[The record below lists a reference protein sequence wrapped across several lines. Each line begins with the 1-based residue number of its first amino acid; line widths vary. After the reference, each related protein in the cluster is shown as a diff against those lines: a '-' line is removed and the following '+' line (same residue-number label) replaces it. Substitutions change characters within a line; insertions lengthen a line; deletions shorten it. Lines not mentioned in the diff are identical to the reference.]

1 MQQSVASPA
10 RTALAHLLSRV
21 SISPLA
27 VTDPGPDDSE
37 LDIVLDAALRA
48 PDHGRI
54 RPWSFVLIRGEARRR
69 FGEVLVQAL
78 KTRDPGA
85 SEMMIE
91 RERNRPLLA
100 PLTIALGTRL
110 NPAHK
115 VPAGEQVL
123 SVGAAAMNMLNALHM
138 LGYGAMWVT
147 GANAYDPNVAAALG
161 LRAPD
166 RLIGFI
172 MTGTPKDPPAPP
184 ERPAR
189 HHHVND
195 WRGPGSDA

>member
-1 MQQSVASPA
+1 MQQSVARPG
-10 RTALAHLLSRV
+10 RTLLAPLLSRF

-27 VTDPGPDDSE
+27 VTDPAPDEAE
-37 LDIVLDAALRA
+37 LDLILDAALRA
-48 PDHGRI
+48 PDHGKI
-54 RPWSFVLIRGEARRR
+54 RPWSFVLIRREARRR
-69 FGEVLVQAL
+69 FGEVLAKAL
-78 KTRDPGA
+78 LARDPGA

-110 NPAHK
+110 NPIHK
-115 VPAGEQVL
+115 VPEIEQTL
-123 SVGAAAMNMLNALHM
+123 SVGAAAMNILNALHM

-161 LRAPD
+161 FRAPD

-184 ERPAR
+184 ARPDR
-189 HHHVND
+189 GDHVRD
-195 WRGPGSDA
+195 WQGPV

>member
-1 MQQSVASPA
+1 MQQSVVAAAPP
-10 RTALAHLLSRV
+10 ALAQLLSRFSV
-21 SISPLA
+21 SPLA
-27 VTDPGPDDSE
+27 VAEPGPSAAE
-37 LDIVLDAALRA
+37 LDLVFDAALRA

-54 RPWSFVLIRGEARRR
+54 RPWSFVLIRGEARSR
-69 FGEVLVQAL
+69 FGKVLVAAL
-78 KTRDPGA
+78 KARDPGA

-110 NPAHK
+110 NPQHK
-115 VPAGEQVL
+115 VPEIEQTL

-147 GANAYDPNVAAALG
+147 GANAYDAKVAAALG
-161 LRAPD
+161 FQPPD
-166 RLIGFI
+166 RLLGFI

-184 ERPAR
+184 SRPDRSA
-189 HHHVND
+189 HVTE
-195 WRGPGSDA
+195 WQ

>member
-1 MQQSVASPA
+1 MQQPVPPA
-10 RTALAHLLSRV
+10 RLALHQILSRA

-27 VTDPGPDDSE
+27 VTDPAPAGAE
-37 LDIVLDAALRA
+37 LDLVLDAALRA

-69 FGEVLVQAL
+69 YGEVLVSAL
-78 KTRDPGA
+78 LARDPGA
-85 SEMMIE
+85 SDMMLE
-91 RERNRPLLA
+91 RERDRPLLA

-115 VPAGEQVL
+115 VPEGEQVL
-123 SVGAAAMNMLNALHM
+123 SVGAAAMNMLNALHL

-161 LRAPD
+161 FQAPD
-166 RLIGFI
+166 RLVGFI
-172 MTGTPKDPPAPP
+172 MTGTPKDPPAS
-184 ERPAR
+184 PAR
-189 HHHVND
+189 PDRGDHVRD
-195 WRGPGSDA
+195 WTGPSTDA